1 MRAHGAILRASARL
15 GRMHRLLFVPL
26 LAALAGCADGG
37 SSEPVPPQADPI
49 DVLMADYDGQVPGA
63 AVLVLRDGEP
73 VVRRGY
79 GLADMDA
86 GVPVTA
92 STNFRL
98 ASVSK
103 AFTAATVLLLAED
116 GLVALDDPVR
126 KWLPSLPAAAEDVT
140 IHHLLSH
147 TSGLIDYED
156 VMPEGLDRQVRDA
169 DVLAILEGQDRLYF
183 APGTQ
188 YRYSNS
194 AYALLTL
201 IVEAATGERY
211 ADFLRER
218 IFVPLG
224 MDNSVAFED
233 GISTVASRAY
243 GHSLVDGAWQRT
255 DQSPTSAVLGDGGI
269 YSSLEDMARW
279 DAALYDNRLL
289 SDDTRALA
297 FADQTGVD
305 VGEDNVNAYGYGW
318 RLDGER
324 LWHSGETMGFR
335 NVIIRDPAQRLTV
348 LVLTNRNDPEPYA
361 LARRI
366 MDEVR

>member
-1 MRAHGAILRASARL
+1 MRTF
-15 GRMHRLLFVPL
+15 LLVPL
-26 LAALAGCADGG
+26 LAALAACADSG
-37 SSEPVPPQADPI
+37 SVEPAAPPEADPI
-49 DVLMADYDGQVPGA
+49 DVIMADYDGNVPGA
-63 AVLVLRDGEP
+63 AVLVLRDGQP

-79 GLADMDA
+79 GLADVET
-86 GVPVTA
+86 GTPVTA
-92 STNFRL
+92 QTNFRL

-126 KWLPSLPAAAEDVT
+126 KWLPSLPEAADDVT

-169 DVLAILEGQDRLYF
+169 DVLSILEGQDRLYF
-183 APGTQ
+183 EPGTQ

-211 ADFLRER
+211 ADVLRER
-218 IFVPLG
+218 IFAPLG

-233 GISTVASRAY
+233 GISTVPNRAY

-269 YSSLEDMARW
+269 YSSLDDMARW

-297 FADQTGVD
+297 FADQTGVAVD
-305 VGEDNVNAYGYGW
+305 EDNVDAYGYGW

-324 LWHSGETMGFR
+324 MWHSGETMGFR
-335 NVIIRDPAQRLTV
+335 NVIIRDPQQRLTV
-348 LVLTNRNDPEPYA
+348 LVLTNRNHPRPYP

-366 MDEVR
+366 LDEVGPSL

>member
-1 MRAHGAILRASARL
+1 MRIF
-15 GRMHRLLFVPL
+15 LLVPL
-26 LAALAGCADGG
+26 LAALAACADSG
-37 SSEPVPPQADPI
+37 STGPAPVPEADPI
-49 DVLMADYDGQVPGA
+49 DVIMADYDGNVPGA

-79 GLADMDA
+79 GLADVEA
-86 GVPVTA
+86 GTPVTA
-92 STNFRL
+92 QTSFRL

-116 GLVALDDPVR
+116 GLVGLDDPVR
-126 KWLPSLPAAAEDVT
+126 KWLPSLPEAASDIT

-156 VMPEGLDRQVRDA
+156 VMPEALDRQLRDA
-169 DVLAILEGQDRLYF
+169 DVLSILEGQDRLYF
-183 APGTQ
+183 QPGTQ

-211 ADFLRER
+211 ADVLRER
-218 IFVPLG
+218 IFAPLG
-224 MDNSVAFED
+224 MDDSVAFED
-233 GISTVASRAY
+233 GISTVSNRAY
-243 GHSLVDGAWQRT
+243 GHSLVGDAWQRT

-269 YSSLEDMARW
+269 YSSLDDMARW

-289 SDDTRALA
+289 SDETRALA
-297 FADQTGVD
+297 FSDQTRVAVD
-305 VGEDNVNAYGYGW
+305 EDNVDAYGYGW
-318 RLDGER
+318 RLDGGR
-324 LWHSGETMGFR
+324 MWHSGETMGFR
-335 NVIIRDPAQRLTV
+335 NVIIRDPAQRVTV
-348 LVLTNRNDPEPYA
+348 LVLTNRNHPRPYP

-366 MDEVR
+366 LDEVAPSL

>member
-1 MRAHGAILRASARL
+1 MRT
-15 GRMHRLLFVPL
+15 LLIATLF
-26 LAALAGCADGG
+26 AALAGCTDGG
-37 SSEPVPPQADPI
+37 SAEPTATDTGANPI
-49 DVLMADYDGQVPGA
+49 DAIMSDYDGNVPGA

-79 GLADMDA
+79 GLADVEA
-86 GVPVTA
+86 GTPVTPE
-92 STNFRL
+92 TNFRL

-103 AFTAATVLLLAED
+103 AFTAATVLLLTED
-116 GLVALDDPVR
+116 GVVQLDDPVR
-126 KWLPSLPAAAEDVT
+126 KWLPSLPEAADAIT
-140 IHHLLSH
+140 IHHLLAH

-183 APGTQ
+183 EPGTE

-201 IVEAATGERY
+201 IVNAATGERY

-218 IFVPLG
+218 IFSPLG

-233 GISTVASRAY
+233 GISTVANRAF
-243 GHSLVDGAWQRT
+243 GHSLVDGQWTRT

-269 YSSLEDMARW
+269 YSSLEDMAKW
-279 DAALYDNRLL
+279 DAALYDGRLL
-289 SDDTRALA
+289 SDATRALA
-297 FADQTGVD
+297 FSDQTGVSVD
-305 VGEDNVNAYGYGW
+305 EDNVDAYGYGW

-324 LWHSGETMGFR
+324 MWHSGETMGFR
-335 NVIIRDPAQRLTV
+335 NVIIRDPEQHLTV
-348 LVLTNRNDPEPYA
+348 LVLTNRNAPRPYP

-366 MDEVR
+366 MDEFSR

>member
-1 MRAHGAILRASARL
+1 MRTF
-15 GRMHRLLFVPL
+15 LLVPL
-26 LAALAGCADGG
+26 LAALAACADGG
-37 SSEPVPPQADPI
+37 SVESAAADAPAADPI
-49 DVLMADYDGQVPGA
+49 DAIMADYDGNVPGA

-79 GLADMDA
+79 GLADVEN
-86 GVPVTA
+86 GIPVTA
-92 STNFRL
+92 QTNFRL
-98 ASVSK
+98 ASISK
-103 AFTAATVLLLAED
+103 AFTAATILLLAED
-116 GLVALDDPVR
+116 GLLSVEDPVR
-126 KWLPSLPAAAEDVT
+126 KWLPSLPEVADGIT

-169 DVLAILEGQDRLYF
+169 DVLTILEGQDRLYF
-183 APGTQ
+183 EPGTE

-201 IVEAATGERY
+201 IAEAATGERY
-211 ADFLRER
+211 ADVLRAR
-218 IFVPLG
+218 IFEPLG

-233 GISTVASRAY
+233 GISTVANRAY
-243 GHSLVDGAWQRT
+243 GHSLVDGAWERT

-269 YSSLEDMARW
+269 YSSLDDMARW

-297 FADQTGVD
+297 FGNQTQVD
-305 VGEDNVNAYGYGW
+305 VDEDNVDAYGYGW
-318 RLDGER
+318 RLDGGR

-335 NVIIRDPAQRLTV
+335 NVIIRDPEHRTTV
-348 LVLTNRNDPEPYA
+348 LVLTNRNHPRPYP

-366 MDEVR
+366 LDEISRSL

>member
-1 MRAHGAILRASARL
+1 MRT
-15 GRMHRLLFVPL
+15 LLFATMF
-26 LAALAGCADGG
+26 AALTGCTDGG
-37 SSEPVPPQADPI
+37 SAGPAAPAADPI
-49 DVLMADYDGQVPGA
+49 DAIMSDYDGNVPGA

-73 VVRRGY
+73 VVQRGY
-79 GLADMDA
+79 GLADVAA

-92 STNFRL
+92 QTNFRL

-116 GLVALDDPVR
+116 GVVALEDPVR
-126 KWLPSLPAAAEDVT
+126 KWLPSLPEAADGVT
-140 IHHLLSH
+140 VHHLLSH
-147 TSGLIDYED
+147 TSGLVDYED

-183 APGTQ
+183 EPGTQ

-201 IVEAATGERY
+201 IVEAAAGERY
-211 ADFLRER
+211 AEFLRAR
-218 IFVPLG
+218 IFAPLG
-224 MDNSVAFED
+224 MEDSVAFED
-233 GISTVASRAY
+233 GTSTVANRAY
-243 GHSLVDGAWQRT
+243 GHSLVDGAWVRT

-269 YSSLEDMARW
+269 YSSLEDMAKW

-297 FADQTGVD
+297 FADQTAVAVD
-305 VGEDNVNAYGYGW
+305 EDNVEAYGYGW
-318 RLDGER
+318 RLDGDR

-348 LVLTNRNDPEPYA
+348 LVLTNRNHPEPYA

-366 MDEVR
+366 MAEVQ

>member
-1 MRAHGAILRASARL
+1 MRTF
-15 GRMHRLLFVPL
+15 LLVPL
-26 LAALAGCADGG
+26 LAALAACADSG
-37 SSEPVPPQADPI
+37 SIEPAASPTPEPDPI
-49 DVLMADYDGQVPGA
+49 DVIMADYDGNVPGA

-73 VVRRGY
+73 LVRRGF
-79 GLADMDA
+79 GLADMEN

-92 STNFRL
+92 QTNFRL
-98 ASVSK
+98 ASISK

-116 GLVALDDPVR
+116 GLLAVDDPVR
-126 KWLPSLPAAAEDVT
+126 KWLPSLPEAADGIT

-147 TSGLIDYED
+147 TSGLVDYED
-156 VMPEGLDRQVRDA
+156 VMPQGLDRQVRDA
-169 DVLAILEGQDRLYF
+169 DVLAILEDQDRLYF
-183 APGTQ
+183 EPGTQ

-211 ADFLRER
+211 ADVLRER
-218 IFVPLG
+218 IFAPLG

-233 GISTVASRAY
+233 GISTVSNRAY

-269 YSSLEDMARW
+269 YSSLDDMARW

-297 FADQTGVD
+297 FGDQTRVAVD
-305 VGEDNVNAYGYGW
+305 EDNVDAYGYGW
-318 RLDGER
+318 RLDGGR
-324 LWHSGETMGFR
+324 MWHSGETMGFR
-335 NVIIRDPAQRLTV
+335 NVIIRDPEQRTTV
-348 LVLTNRNDPEPYA
+348 LVLTNRNNPQPYA

-366 MDEVR
+366 MDEFAR

>member
-1 MRAHGAILRASARL
+1 MRIL
-15 GRMHRLLFVPL
+15 L
-26 LAALAGCADGG
+26 LATLLTAMVGCADGG
-37 SSEPVPPQADPI
+37 STEPATSKDDPI
-49 DVLMADYDGQVPGA
+49 DAIMSDYDGNVPGA

-79 GLADMDA
+79 GLADVEA

-92 STNFRL
+92 QTNFRL

-116 GLVALDDPVR
+116 GVVALEDPVR
-126 KWLPSLPAAAEDVT
+126 KWLPSLPEAADGVT
-140 IHHLLSH
+140 VHHLLSH
-147 TSGLIDYED
+147 TSGLVDYED

-183 APGTQ
+183 EPGTQ

-211 ADFLRER
+211 ADFLRGR
-218 IFVPLG
+218 IFAPLG
-224 MDNSVAFED
+224 MEGSVAFED
-233 GISTVASRAY
+233 GISAVANRAY
-243 GHSLVDGAWQRT
+243 GHSLVDGAWVRT

-269 YSSLEDMARW
+269 YSSLEDMAKW

-297 FADQTGVD
+297 FADQTAVAVD
-305 VGEDNVNAYGYGW
+305 EDNVEAYGYGW
-318 RLDGER
+318 RLDGDR

-366 MDEVR
+366 MAEVQ